1 MFQTNYENFN
11 FIKMRRTTENSTGLY
26 FDLPGNVINLN
37 NKYYMYK
44 RLGKNL
50 NFVLTIKNFNK
61 KLLDEEM
68 NDFYRRIEMK
78 AHFRDNTKVKEQTNE
93 NIFKKPINKKCVP
106 YKYHYRGEKNSVD
119 DALKNNLSKK

>member
-11 FIKMRRTTENSTGLY
+11 FIKMWRTTENSTGLY

-78 AHFRDNTKVKEQTNE
+78 VHFRDNTKVKEQTNE
-93 NIFKKPINKKCVP
+93 DIFKKPINKKCVP
-106 YKYHYRGEKNSVD
+106 YKYHYRSEKNRVD